1 MRSKLSCLLGTL
13 LGEGTRA
20 KLSEE
25 MEAKLDEG
33 LGTKLGEVI

>member
-1 MRSKLSCLLGTL
+1 M
-13 LGEGTRA
+13 LGEGTGA

-33 LGTKLGEVI
+33 LGIKLGEEIGA